1 MTDKITVDVDPDLHV
16 IRDEYSPEDWQSET
30 TSIGSSLYRGLMEN
44 GRRYQSLKSDE
55 YCFPADE
62 RQFETYDA
70 AHLAALIVDS
80 DEENL
85 LFQSPLAPKNVLDI
99 GTGKGS
105 WAIDVAD
112 MFPNAAVRGVD
123 LFPPPVSWMPPN
135 CVLEVD
141 DVLQE
146 WTWREKFDLIH
157 LRIMASAF
165 TPSETEKLMKQI
177 YDCLE
182 PGGWIEQMEIHPTIY
197 CDDDSI
203 PHDNVLFDI
212 GPRFDA
218 AANKSGKPMDLI
230 KTMRATTERAGFV
243 EVHEKNVKWPIGPWP
258 RDKTLKELGS
268 VNLHHWLTGMEG
280 YTMYLMTKFGSPTPW
295 SPEEVQVYNA
305 RMRKELMNPRH
316 HSYQRAKRVWARKP
330 FADEKTEHR
339 VD

>member
-1 MTDKITVDVDPDLHV
+1 MTDNITVDVDPDLHV
-16 IRDEYSPEDWQSET
+16 IKDEYSPEDWQSET

-80 DEENL
+80 DEENM
-85 LFQSPLAPKNVLDI
+85 LFQSPLTPKNVLDI

-157 LRIMASAF
+157 LRILASAF

-212 GPRFDA
+212 GPRYGEIA
-218 AANKSGKPMDLI
+218 CC
-230 KTMRATTERAGFV
+230 E
-243 EVHEKNVKWPIGPWP
+243 
-258 RDKTLKELGS
+258 TLKFYKGI
-268 VNLHHWLTGMEG
+268 
-280 YTMYLMTKFGSPTPW
+280 
-295 SPEEVQVYNA
+295 
-305 RMRKELMNPRH
+305 RC
-316 HSYQRAKRVWARKP
+316 
-330 FADEKTEHR
+330 
-339 VD
+339 

>member
-1 MTDKITVDVDPDLHV
+1 MTDQITVDVDPDLH
-16 IRDEYSPEDWQSET
+16 IITDEYSPEDWASET

-70 AHLAALIVDS
+70 AHLAAIIGDS
-80 DEENL
+80 DEENM
-85 LFQSPLAPKNVLDI
+85 LFQAPLNPKNVLDI

-123 LFPPPVSWMPPN
+123 LFPPSK
-135 CVLEVD
+135 
-141 DVLQE
+141 

-165 TPSETEKLMKQI
+165 TPAETEQLMKQV

-230 KTMRATTERAGFV
+230 KTMRASIEKAGFV
-243 EVHEKNVKWPIGPWP
+243 DVHEKNVKWPIGPWP
-258 RDKTLKELGS
+258 KDKTLKELG
-268 VNLHHWLTGMEG
+268 
-280 YTMYLMTKFGSPTPW
+280 PTPW

-305 RMRKELMNPRH
+305 RMRKELLNPRH
-316 HSYQRAKRVWARKP
+316 HAYQRARRVWARKP
-330 FADEKTEHR
+330 FSDQKTEQR
-339 VD
+339 D

>member
-1 MTDKITVDVDPDLHV
+1 MAEKITLDVDPNLHL
-16 IRDEYSPEDWQSET
+16 INDEYSPEDWQSET

-70 AHLAALIVDS
+70 AHLAAIIVDS

-85 LFQSPLAPKNVLDI
+85 LFQAPLSPKNVLDI

-112 MFPNAAVRGVD
+112 MFPDAAVRGVD

-146 WTWREKFDLIH
+146 WTWRDKFDLIH

-165 TPSETEKLMKQI
+165 TPPETEKLMKQI

-203 PHDNVLFDI
+203 PPDNVLFDI
-212 GPRFDA
+212 GPRYGENALCKVPKICD
-218 AANKSGKPMDLI
+218 N
-230 KTMRATTERAGFV
+230 
-243 EVHEKNVKWPIGPWP
+243 
-258 RDKTLKELGS
+258 
-268 VNLHHWLTGMEG
+268 
-280 YTMYLMTKFGSPTPW
+280 SPC
-295 SPEEVQVYNA
+295 
-305 RMRKELMNPRH
+305 
-316 HSYQRAKRVWARKP
+316 
-330 FADEKTEHR
+330 
-339 VD
+339 

>member
-1 MTDKITVDVDPDLHV
+1 MTDKITVDVDPDLH
-16 IRDEYSPEDWQSET
+16 IITDEYSPEDWASET

-70 AHLAALIVDS
+70 AHLAAIIGDS
-80 DEENL
+80 DEENM
-85 LFQSPLAPKNVLDI
+85 LFQAPLSPKNVLDI

-165 TPSETEKLMKQI
+165 TPAETEQLMKQV

-212 GPRFDA
+212 GPRY
-218 AANKSGKPMDLI
+218 
-230 KTMRATTERAGFV
+230 RASPFPTPKGFV
-243 EVHEKNVKWPIGPWP
+243 TVAVGQTSRTDLFSLDLMLPLIN
-258 RDKTLKELGS
+258 LGS
-268 VNLHHWLTGMEG
+268 LWTLSKQCGPRLKKPG
-280 YTMYLMTKFGSPTPW
+280 LLMSTKRTSSGQS
-295 SPEEVQVYNA
+295 A
-305 RMRKELMNPRH
+305 H
-316 HSYQRAKRVWARKP
+316 GQRTRP
-330 FADEKTEHR
+330 
-339 VD
+339 